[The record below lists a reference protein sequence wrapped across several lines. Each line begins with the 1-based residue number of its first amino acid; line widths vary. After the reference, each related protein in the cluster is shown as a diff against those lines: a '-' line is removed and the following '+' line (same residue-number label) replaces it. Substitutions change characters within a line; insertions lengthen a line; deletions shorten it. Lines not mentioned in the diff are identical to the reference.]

1 MLILL
6 LPILITITIQLYK
19 PITTITHSL
28 PQQLPITKLYKI
40 TRIKIS
46 NISQQYVNIPHN
58 MRINN
63 ININIVVH

>member
-19 PITTITHSL
+19 
-28 PQQLPITKLYKI
+28 PITKLYKI